1 LNRKQFLEYKL
12 KLASR
17 ATGEASSMTSAE
29 KADLISEL
37 TEVKTS
43 LDRSIK
49 QYENSFG
56 ESFVSSQGDLGVGS
70 IGGLNLRK

>member
-1 LNRKQFLEYKL
+1 
-12 KLASR
+12 
-17 ATGEASSMTSAE
+17 MTSAE

-70 IGGLNLRK
+70 IGGLNLRKQN